1 MEFIFMLARDDQ
13 TVANCL
19 ELAGI
24 LGELQ
29 LRHVGFKDV
38 GAGPKTLGL
47 LQNRIKDTGAE
58 SYLEMVSTSRHH
70 ALESARMAVDLGVDW
85 LMGGTWVQETLDILD
100 GSGICYLPFAGTPVG
115 HPTRLAGTPEQV
127 AGHCRQF
134 EKMGCAG
141 IDLLAYRATDAEPAD
156 LVRSARAA
164 TSRRLVVAGSIST
177 ADQIRELDAAGT
189 DAFTIGTAAITGS
202 FSPLKHTL
210 QEQVISI
217 MNACR
222 RTLPAD
228 NQGAG
233 RAETDG

>member
-1 MEFIFMLARDDQ
+1 VEFIFMLTRDDQ

-19 ELAGI
+19 ELVEI

-38 GAGPKTLGL
+38 GVGPKTLAL
-47 LQNRIKDTGAE
+47 LQNRIKDIGAA
-58 SYLEMVSTSRHH
+58 SYLEMVSTSPSR
-70 ALESARMAVDLGVDW
+70 ALESARMAVDLGVDC
-85 LMGGTWVQETLDILD
+85 LMGGTRVKETLDILD

-141 IDLLAYRATDAEPAD
+141 VDLLAYRATDAAPAD

-164 TSRRLVVAGSIST
+164 TSGRLVVAGSIST
-177 ADQIRELDAAGT
+177 ADQIRELDAAGAA
-189 DAFTIGTAAITGS
+189 AFTIGTAAIAGS
-202 FSPLKHTL
+202 FSPQKHTL
-210 QEQVISI
+210 HEQVRSI
-217 MNACR
+217 MNACSR
-222 RTLPAD
+222 SLP
-228 NQGAG
+228 
-233 RAETDG
+233 